1 MAATSYSFDITSEVD
16 MQEVDNAI
24 NQAQKELTQRYDLRG
39 SNAELEFNKTEKK
52 IKIKADGEH
61 FVDAIREIVHSKM
74 HKRGVSILSFEAG
87 KIEFTGGKTVFQ
99 SIEVKSGLEKEQAK
113 KITQIIKD
121 SKVKVTTQI
130 QDEQVRVTG
139 KDKDDLQKAIQAV
152 RGNSEIDFPV
162 QFVNMR

>member
-1 MAATSYSFDITSEVD
+1 MASSYSFDITSEVD

-39 SNAELEFNKTEKK
+39 SNAELTFDRTQKT

-99 SIEVKSGLEKEQAK
+99 SITVKSGLEKEQAK
-113 KITQIIKD
+113 EITQLIKE
-121 SKVKVTTQI
+121 SKLKVTTQI
-130 QDEQVRVTG
+130 QDEQIRVTG
-139 KDKDDLQKAIQAV
+139 KDKDELQKVIQLI
-152 RGNSEIDFPV
+152 RSKNLDFPT